1 MKKNKHPKL
10 KTAKKPR
17 QQSLW
22 KKIIGWLD
30 EHLLLILAGFL
41 FCFIPLYPKIPLFSP
56 IETYIVRVRLEDIFI
71 AMAVPITL
79 IQIWRK
85 KARLN
90 LLMLK
95 LFAGYA
101 LIGLLSIVSAMFIT
115 KTVPLAPLHLGKT
128 FLHYFR
134 YLEYFSVF
142 FISFAAIKS
151 PKDLYKLLVVIT
163 LTVFAIFAYG
173 YMQKFFYWPVYST
186 MNREFSKGIKLYL
199 TEHARIQSTFA
210 GHYDLGAYLVIIL
223 PVIFSLGMSRQSW
236 QKYGLYLVYF
246 LGSWLMV
253 MSASRIPF
261 FAYLVVS
268 YLVIFIFGLQ
278 KRGLAAKF
286 KCWTIKTISLSLM
299 NFFLLYYFGSGMLD
313 RLSNVLSTNDNP
325 ISLTIILDRAFAHLP
340 IPKSS
345 ELYAWLPKDAQIPD
359 QSQPAPTEN
368 ETLIAQVSA
377 PSDQPPVTTKPN
389 TQSSTPN
396 RPRDVYVDVP
406 EPVTTEV
413 TLPDGTTQ
421 SVVLH
426 KERTFSQC
434 ALKYE
439 LSLCIRLES
448 LWPWAIQSFQL
459 NPILGTGY
467 ATLNKQY
474 VTDFTYVDGTDNNYL
489 RTLGETGILG
499 FLSFYGIVI
508 YLLFIMFKSLPKL
521 KNPIH
526 RAVTVGFLSGT
537 IGLLLNAVYIDVF
550 AASKVAYTY
559 WLMAGLIMATYSP
572 SYEKLNSAR

>member
-1 MKKNKHPKL
+1 MKRKTKAITTRIVASKL
-10 KTAKKPR
+10 SWSRLAN
-17 QQSLW
+17 
-22 KKIIGWLD
+22 WLD
-30 EHLLLILAGFL
+30 SNLVLILAGFL
-41 FCFIPLYPKIPLFSP
+41 LAFIPLYPKIPLWSP

-71 AMAVPITL
+71 AFAVPITL

-85 KARLN
+85 KAQLS
-90 LLMLK
+90 LPMVK
-95 LFAGYA
+95 LVGLYA
-101 LIGLLSIVSAMFIT
+101 LIGLISVFSAVFVT
-115 KTVPLAPLHLGKT
+115 KTVPLLPLHLGKT
-128 FLHYFR
+128 LLHYLR

-142 FISFAAIKS
+142 FVSFAAVKS
-151 PKDLYKLLVVIT
+151 RRDLYKLLTIIT
-163 LTVFAIFAYG
+163 CTVLAIFIYG

-223 PVIFSLGMSRQSW
+223 PVMFSLGLSRKSW

-278 KRGLAAKF
+278 KHNLITKL
-286 KCWTIKTISLSLM
+286 KYWIIKAISLSLM
-299 NFFLLYYFGSGMLD
+299 NLFLLYYFGSGMLD

-325 ISLTIILDRAFAHLP
+325 ISLTTVLDQAFIHLP
-340 IPKSS
+340 IPKSK
-345 ELYAWLPKDAQIPD
+345 ELYAWLPKDSQIPD

-368 ETLIAQVSA
+368 DTLIARVSA
-377 PSDQPPVTTKPN
+377 PSDQPPVTTKP
-389 TQSSTPN
+389 TAQPSTITK
-396 RPRDVYVDVP
+396 PRDVYVDVP
-406 EPVTTEV
+406 EPVVTEV
-413 TLPDGTTQ
+413 TMPDGSKQ
-421 SVVLH
+421 SIVLH
-426 KERTFSQC
+426 KERTFSEC

-508 YLLFIMFKSLPKL
+508 YLLFSMFKSLPKL
-521 KNPIH
+521 KNPLHQALTI
-526 RAVTVGFLSGT
+526 GFISGT
-537 IGLLLNAVYIDVF
+537 IGLLLNATYIDVF

-559 WLMAGLIMATYSP
+559 WLMAGLVMATYSS
-572 SYEKLNSAR
+572 SYDKISKAN